1 MIALLISSLLLAQ
14 TPARA
19 TANEAKPDA
28 KKAPNTR
35 YADGTG
41 TARDGLSIQS
51 PFILLKWPQVR
62 KEIGLTGKQYDDVIR
77 AVNAAEK
84 QYHDELTRNLNER
97 KLDMIGDAIIII
109 AAKRKALARG
119 MATVMTPAQ
128 IRRLGEIALQIEGIH
143 ALVTDLELQ
152 RAINLS
158 ETQLENI
165 KAAESRSMDE
175 SSRMSRERSVLKN
188 DVIRGLGRPFTPEEA
203 REFRTKN
210 AAIFETHGQRE
221 RELEA
226 ALIREINRQLTKRQR
241 ETFAKAKG
249 KPFDVDGM
257 MTPGS
262 LERNEQK
269 EADRKA
275 QETKAND
282 PDKAAAR

>member
-221 RELEA
+221 LEA